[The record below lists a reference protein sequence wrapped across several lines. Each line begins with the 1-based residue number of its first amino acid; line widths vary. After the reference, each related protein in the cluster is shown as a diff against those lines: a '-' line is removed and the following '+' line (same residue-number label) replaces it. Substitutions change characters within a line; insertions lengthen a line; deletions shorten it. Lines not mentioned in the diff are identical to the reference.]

1 VTVIALCDVG
11 PRDGL
16 QNEPDVLDPAVR
28 AQLCQRL
35 AGAGLARIEAA
46 SFVSPT
52 RVPQMAGAEALIEAI
67 PKRDDVVISAL
78 VLNQRG
84 LRRALS
90 AGVSEIHFAYPVTDS
105 FCQRNQGMTVEQAAS
120 LGEAMVDAAHRAGA
134 RLAVTLSGAFGCP
147 FEGTVDPGIVAEHAA
162 RMAGAGADELM
173 LADTIGVAVPVQVRR
188 LMADVLRCASGVPVG
203 LHLHNTRNTGY
214 VNALVG
220 LEHGASLLDASIG
233 GLGGC
238 PFAPRA
244 TGNIATED
252 LLYMLDGEGIETGV
266 SVQALIEVSEW
277 LSSVLRRALP
287 GLLYKAGLNDPPRR
301 AA

>member
-1 VTVIALCDVG
+1 MSAVALCDVG

-16 QNEPDVLDPAVR
+16 QNEPEVLEPAVR

-35 AGAGLARIEAA
+35 ADAGLARIEAA

-52 RVPQMAGAEALIEAI
+52 RVPQMAGAEALIAGAA
-67 PKRDDVVISAL
+67 PARRRRHLGAGA
-78 VLNQRG
+78 QRT
-84 LRRALS
+84 RPAARAGG
-90 AGVSEIHFAYPVTDS
+90 GVSEVHFAYPVTDS

-120 LGEAMVDAAHRAGA
+120 AGAAMIDTAHRAGA
-134 RLAVTLSGAFGCP
+134 RLAVTLSAAFGCP
-147 FEGTVDPGIVAEHAA
+147 FEGAVDPGIVVEHAA

-173 LADTIGVAVPVQVRR
+173 LADTIGVAVPAQVRR
-188 LMADVLRCASGVPVG
+188 LMPDVLRSAPGVPVG

-220 LEHGASLLDASIG
+220 LEHGAALLDASIG

-252 LLYMLDGEGIETGV
+252 LVYMLDGEGIDTGV
-266 SVQALIEVSEW
+266 SVEALIGVSEW
-277 LSSVLRRALP
+277 LSAVLGRELP
-287 GLLYKAGLNDPPRR
+287 GLLYKAGLNVR

>member
-1 VTVIALCDVG
+1 VTAIAICDVG

-16 QNEPDVLDPAVR
+16 QNEPDVLEPAAR
-28 AQLCQRL
+28 AQLCRRL
-35 AGAGLARIEAA
+35 ANAGVARIEAA

-52 RVPQMAGAEALIEAI
+52 RVPQMAGAEALIEAL
-67 PKRDDVVISAL
+67 PPRDDVVISAL

-84 LRRALS
+84 LERALG
-90 AGVSEIHFAYPVTDS
+90 AGIAEIHFAYPVTDS
-105 FCQRNQGMTVEQAAS
+105 FCERNQGMTVEQAATA
-120 LGEAMVDAAHRAGA
+120 GVGIIDAAHRAGA
-134 RLAVTLSGAFGCP
+134 RLAVTLSAAFGCP
-147 FEGTVDPGIVAEHAA
+147 FEGAVDPGFVVEHAA
-162 RMAGAGADELM
+162 RMVDAGADELM
-173 LADTIGVAVPVQVRR
+173 LADTIGVAVPAQVRR
-188 LMADVLRCASGVPVG
+188 LMPDVLRSARDVAVG

-220 LEHGASLLDASIG
+220 LEHGATMLDASIG

-252 LLYMLDGEGIETGV
+252 LVYMLDGEGIDIGV
-266 SVQALIEVSEW
+266 SVPALIEVSEW
-277 LSSVLRRALP
+277 LSSVLGRELP
-287 GLLYKAGLNDPPRR
+287 GLLYRAGLNDPADR

>member
-1 VTVIALCDVG
+1 VTAVALCDVG

-16 QNEPDVLDPAVR
+16 QNEPDVLEPAVR

-35 AGAGLARIEAA
+35 ADAGLARIEAA

-52 RVPQMAGAEALIEAI
+52 RVPQMAGAEALIEAL
-67 PKRDDVVISAL
+67 PERDSVVVSAL
-78 VLNQRG
+78 VLNERG
-84 LRRALS
+84 LQRALA
-90 AGVSEIHFAYPVTDS
+90 AGVSEVHFAYPVTDS

-120 LGEAMVDAAHRAGA
+120 GGAAMIDAAHRAGA
-134 RLAVTLSGAFGCP
+134 RLAVTLSAAFGCP
-147 FEGTVDPGIVAEHAA
+147 FEGAVDPGIVAEHAA

-173 LADTIGVAVPVQVRR
+173 LADTIGVAVPAQVRR
-188 LMADVLRCASGVPVG
+188 LMPDVLRSAPGLPVG

-214 VNALVG
+214 VNAFVG
-220 LEHGASLLDASIG
+220 LEHGVSLLDASIG

-252 LLYMLDGEGIETGV
+252 LVYMLNGEGIDTGV
-266 SVQALIEVSEW
+266 SVGALIEVSEW
-277 LSSVLRRALP
+277 LSSVLGRELP
-287 GLLYKAGLNDPPRR
+287 GLLYKAGLNDPAQRT
-301 AA
+301 A